1 MKRLFWI
8 LLILVVLGLGAWSL
22 SRAFIPT
29 SAYAHVTHGQVMK
42 IVTGSVTVS
51 AAAESQITSP
61 ENGTILPANFS
72 LKEGQPVAAGD
83 VLARLDP
90 GEIPFLAKEAQL
102 KLDQANRQ
110 LAGKLPSEIDLAR
123 MQNDLADK
131 KQEADAGFVGKADYA
146 ELELQVASQ
155 QALAA
160 KERSDLET
168 QKNVLENSLA
178 DYADQLR
185 RLDITAPYDGSIK
198 SVAAHPGDVLI
209 KGQAVASIISRELK
223 ISAEVNQDD
232 IADVHPDE
240 PAQIHFF
247 AYPEEVPATVKLVLP
262 SSDPT
267 TQRFTVL
274 LEAANP
280 PVSLVA
286 GLTGEV
292 GFIAGQHDNV
302 LCVPRRA
309 VYDSSVFVVTDGRV
323 EVRRITPGYL
333 TLTEAEIMGNADS
346 HATVTEGEIVLTENL
361 DLFRTGDRVRLTT
374 DSDANQNP

>member
-155 QALAA
+155 QALAT

-185 RLDITAPYDGSIK
+185 RLDITAPYDGSHHRRRRRI
-198 SVAAHPGDVLI
+198 
-209 KGQAVASIISRELK
+209 R
-223 ISAEVNQDD
+223 
-232 IADVHPDE
+232 
-240 PAQIHFF
+240 
-247 AYPEEVPATVKLVLP
+247 ATVLDQGPARRQHHQPRTQNQRGSQPGRHRRRAPGRSRRKSI
-262 SSDPT
+262 SSPT
-267 TQRFTVL
+267 
-274 LEAANP
+274 
-280 PVSLVA
+280 
-286 GLTGEV
+286 
-292 GFIAGQHDNV
+292 
-302 LCVPRRA
+302 PRRFPRPSNSCCPA
-309 VYDSSVFVVTDGRV
+309 ATRPRSVSPCCW
-323 EVRRITPGYL
+323 RRPTRRSRSLRG
-333 TLTEAEIMGNADS
+333 
-346 HATVTEGEIVLTENL
+346 
-361 DLFRTGDRVRLTT
+361 
-374 DSDANQNP
+374 